1 MEVNYFKLLI
11 TAVLIIIDFYLQKYL
26 RIKGE
31 IFVEINKYKF
41 SCAIAGIF
49 LVSLIYLIVNKKYL
63 LSICCLSLLRIIDK
77 LLYIYKKR
85 MF

>member
-31 IFVEINKYKF
+31 IFVEINVF
-41 SCAIAGIF
+41 
-49 LVSLIYLIVNKKYL
+49 VN
-63 LSICCLSLLRIIDK
+63 
-77 LLYIYKKR
+77 
-85 MF
+85 